1 MHSREGTDSTAALV
15 EGLDLPGSVAAA
27 RAEAASGDSQEDR
40 RIAPRKPLHLQV
52 EFESF
57 DEFVSAYTLN
67 VSRTGLFIPTEKFLP
82 MGAVVSLDLAL
93 PEGGPKIRAIAR
105 VAYVLDHAKAK
116 ETGRIAGMGME
127 FLDVDGM
134 PFADQIASYLDD
146 KAAADQRRRKPRA
159 TVLVIDDSDSQR
171 IAAIQCLRSAGLEV
185 LSASDGLEGLG
196 VAIRER
202 PDLILSDVNMPRMD
216 GWKLLRMIRA
226 RPNLAST
233 PLIFLTTQSDDSA
246 RLRGYRLGVDD
257 FVSKPFQGA
266 ELVAR
271 VERVLNR
278 ARAQTTTSGKGALR
292 GDLSQVA
299 LTSVLSLVEMERRT
313 GNLLLVHGDETVT
326 LLIREGSV
334 VRIDLPQRHA
344 HKQGIDRF
352 FHALNLTQGQFELS
366 AAEVDAEDEL
376 QLPIS
381 FVLLEHARRQDEG
394 KGV

>member
-1 MHSREGTDSTAALV
+1 MHSQEGTDSTAA
-15 EGLDLPGSVAAA
+15 P
-27 RAEAASGDSQEDR
+27 AESPDSTVGDSQEDR

-67 VSRTGLFIPTEKFLP
+67 VSRTGLFIPTDKFLP
-82 MGAVVSLDLAL
+82 MGAIVSLDIAL
-93 PEGGPKIRAIAR
+93 PEGGPKIRAAAR
-105 VAYVLDHAKAK
+105 VAYVLDHAKAR
-116 ETGRIAGMGME
+116 ETGRVAGMGME
-127 FLDVDGM
+127 FLDMDGV
-134 PFADQIASYLDD
+134 PFADQITSYLDD
-146 KAAADQRRRKPRA
+146 KATADQRRRKPRA
-159 TVLVIDDSDSQR
+159 TVLVIDDSDGQR

-196 VAIRER
+196 TAIRER

-226 RPNLAST
+226 RPNLANT
-233 PLIFLTTQSDDSA
+233 PVIFLTTQADDGA

-278 ARAQTTTSGKGALR
+278 SRAQASGGNRALR

-299 LTSVLSLVEMERRT
+299 LPSVLSLVEMERRT

-326 LLIREGSV
+326 LLLKEGCV
-334 VRIDLPQRHA
+334 VRIDLPSRHQ
-344 HKQGIDRF
+344 HKQGIERF
-352 FHALNLTQGQFELS
+352 FHALDWKEGQFELS
-366 AAEVDAEDEL
+366 AAEVDVKDEME
-376 QLPIS
+376 LPIS
-381 FVLLEHARRQDEG
+381 FVLLEHARRQDERQER
-394 KGV
+394 

>member
-1 MHSREGTDSTAALV
+1 MQSSSGSYV
-15 EGLDLPGSVAAA
+15 EAAA
-27 RAEAASGDSQEDR
+27 ADQADSSANSSPEDR
-40 RIAPRKPLHLQV
+40 RVAPRRPLHLQV

-67 VSRTGLFIPTEKFLP
+67 VSRTGLFIPTEKFMP
-82 MGAVVSLDLAL
+82 MGAVVSLDLEL

-105 VAYVLDHAKAK
+105 VAYILDAAKAH
-116 ETGRIAGMGME
+116 ESGRVPGMGME
-127 FLDVDGM
+127 FLDVGGV
-134 PFADQIASYLDD
+134 PFAEQIATYLDD
-146 KAAADQRRRKPRA
+146 KATAGSEQRKRKPRA
-159 TVLVIDDSDSQR
+159 TVLVIDDSDAQR
-171 IAAIQCLRSAGLEV
+171 TIAIQTLRSSGFEV

-202 PDLILSDVNMPRMD
+202 PDIILSDVNMPRMD

-226 RPNLAST
+226 RPNLATT
-233 PLIFLTTQSDDSA
+233 PLIFLTTQSDDAA

-257 FVSKPFQGA
+257 FLSKPFQGA

-278 ARAQTTTSGKGALR
+278 SRAQAGAGGNRALR

-299 LTSVLSLVEMERRT
+299 LTSVLSLAEMERRT
-313 GNLLLVHGDETVT
+313 GSLLLVHGDETVT
-326 LLIREGSV
+326 LLLREGAV
-334 VRIDLPQRHA
+334 VRIDLPAKFA

-352 FHALNLTQGQFELS
+352 FHALDWKEGQFELS
-366 AAEVDAEDEL
+366 AIEVDAEDEL

-381 FVLLEHARRQDEG
+381 FVLLEHARKQDEADRF
-394 KGV
+394 

>member
-1 MHSREGTDSTAALV
+1 MHSREGTDSTAAPAP
-15 EGLDLPGSVAAA
+15 EDERECATSSS
-27 RAEAASGDSQEDR
+27 ESQEDR
-40 RIAPRKPLHLQV
+40 RVAPRKPLHLQV

-67 VSRTGLFIPTEKFLP
+67 VSRTGLFIPTDKFLP
-82 MGAVVSLDLAL
+82 MGAVVSLDIAL

-105 VAYVLDHAKAK
+105 VAYVLDHGKAR

-127 FLDVDGM
+127 FLDVDGV
-134 PFADQIASYLDD
+134 PFAEQIARYLDD
-146 KAAADQRRRKPRA
+146 KAAGEQRRRKPRA
-159 TVLVIDDSDSQR
+159 TVLVVDDSDSQR
-171 IAAIQCLRSAGLEV
+171 MAAIQCLRAAGLEV

-233 PLIFLTTQSDDSA
+233 PLIFLTTQADDGA

-271 VERVLNR
+271 VERVLSR
-278 ARAQTTTSGKGALR
+278 ARAQTNAAGKGALR

-299 LTSVLSLVEMERRT
+299 LASILSLIEMERRT

-326 LLIREGSV
+326 LLLKEGSV
-334 VRIDLPQRHA
+334 VRIDLPPRHA
-344 HKQGIDRF
+344 HKQGIERF
-352 FHALNLTQGQFELS
+352 FHALNWKEGQFELS
-366 AAEVDAEDEL
+366 AAEIDVEDEL
-376 QLPIS
+376 NLPIS

-394 KGV
+394 QPV